1 MLHVHSY
8 ETFATQDGPGIR
20 LVIFLQGCMFRCKY
34 CQNPDTI
41 PFGLPLSGEMSEGQ
55 RGLMSAEDILALA
68 MKQKEYFG
76 DTGGVTFSGGEP
88 LLQAKELAP
97 VLKLLQENGFHTCI
111 DTNAYLLNE
120 EVKECLKYTNHILP
134 DIKQVNPDKH
144 KELTGLDNQ
153 HPMDFV
159 RYLDAE
165 QKTYRIRYVV
175 VPERTDQEAD
185 IRLLGEFL
193 QTLPNFQRIELLPY
207 HNLGRSKRDKL
218 GWEYP
223 LEGVHASTVP
233 ELETV
238 KKILNEYTDNVFIR
252 G

>member
-20 LVIFLQGCMFRCKY
+20 LVIFLQGCIFRCKY

-41 PFGLPLSGEMSEGQ
+41 PINEPGK
-55 RGLMSAEDILALA
+55 LMSVEDIVQLAL
-68 MKQKEYFG
+68 KQKEYFG
-76 DTGGVTFSGGEP
+76 DTGGITFSGGEP
-88 LLQAKELAP
+88 LLQAKALAP
-97 VLKLLQENGFHTCI
+97 TLKALQEHGFHTCI
-111 DTNAYLLNE
+111 DTNAYLFNDD
-120 EVKECLKYTNHILP
+120 VKECLKYANHVLP
-134 DIKQVNPDKH
+134 DLKQANPEKH
-144 KELTGLDNQ
+144 KELTGLDNE
-153 HPMDFV
+153 HPMNFV
-159 RYLDAE
+159 RYLDE
-165 QKTYRIRYVV
+165 QGKTYWIRYVV

-185 IRLLGEFL
+185 VRLLGAFL

-223 LEGVHASTVP
+223 LDGVHASTIE
-233 ELETV
+233 ELNTV
-238 KKILNEYTDNVFIR
+238 KKILNEYTDKVFIR